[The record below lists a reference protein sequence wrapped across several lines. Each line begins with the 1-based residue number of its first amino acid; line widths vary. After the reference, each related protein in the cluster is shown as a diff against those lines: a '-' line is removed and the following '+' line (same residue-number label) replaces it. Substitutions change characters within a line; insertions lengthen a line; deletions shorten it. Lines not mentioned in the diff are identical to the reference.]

1 MKEYKHSV
9 SLDEAKCKGCTHC
22 LQRCPT
28 EAIRVRDGRAAINSQ
43 KCIDCGECIRVCPY
57 NAKKANHDPLDVLEN
72 YKYKIALPAPAL
84 YGQFDNLDDIDF
96 VIQGLL
102 DMGFDDVYEVAKAA
116 EMISGYTRQYLKTP
130 GLKKPV
136 ISSACPVVVRLI
148 RMRFPFLCENIMS
161 ILPPVELAGKL
172 AREKAL
178 KEHPS
183 LKSEDIACV
192 FISPCPGKV
201 SFVKNSDGESNID
214 VVLSVSDVYFKLID
228 CMDGAAL
235 PEAST
240 QSGTVGV
247 SWAISG
253 GECSAVFNEKYLAAD
268 GIENVIRVLD
278 QIENSDFPEL
288 EFIELNACNGGCVGG
303 VMTVANPYIAKA
315 RIQSLRR
322 YLPVSPNFHPDEGDV
337 PGEVMLPEF
346 EYIPSSPLSPDRKEA
361 RRMMAEIQEIRKDLP
376 DLDCGSCGAPSC
388 AAFAEDIIRGE
399 TCADECVVFMR
410 KVFHD
415 SLAMRR
421 EQSLAAG
428 REKIMDRKEES
439 GNEA

>member
-1 MKEYKHSV
+1 MIEYKHSV
-9 SLDEAKCKGCTHC
+9 SLDVSKCKGCTHC

-28 EAIRVRDGRAAINSQ
+28 EAIRVRDGHAAINSQ

-57 NAKKANHDPLDVLEN
+57 NAKKATHDSLDCLN
-72 YKYKIALPAPAL
+72 DYKYKIALPAPAL

-116 EMISGYTRQYLKTP
+116 EIVSGYTRQYLRKE

-148 RMRFPFLCENIMS
+148 RMRFPFLCENVMP
-161 ILPPVELAGKL
+161 ILPPVEVAGML

-178 KEHPS
+178 KEHPELS
-183 LKSEDIACV
+183 PSDIGCV
-192 FISPCPGKV
+192 FISPCPAKV
-201 SFVKNSDGESNID
+201 SYVKNSFSGDKSNVDAVI
-214 VVLSVSDVYFKLID
+214 SVSDVYFKLID
-228 CMDGAAL
+228 AMKKVEE
-235 PEAST
+235 PEVST
-240 QSGTVGV
+240 EAGNVGV

-253 GECSAVFNEKYLAAD
+253 GECTAVFNEKYLAAD

-288 EFIELNACNGGCVGG
+288 EFVELNACNGGCVGG
-303 VMTVANPYIAKA
+303 VMTVANPYIARA

-322 YLPVSPNFHPDEGDV
+322 YLPVSPNLYPQGDDV
-337 PGEVMLPEF
+337 PENVLLPGF
-346 EYIPSSPLSPDRKEA
+346 EYIPTAPLSEDRKEA
-361 RRMMAEIQEIRKDLP
+361 RRMMSEIQEIRKDLP
-376 DLDCGSCGAPSC
+376 DLDCGSCGAPTC

-399 TCADECVVFMR
+399 ICADECVVFMR

-415 SLAMRR
+415 Y
-421 EQSLAAG
+421 LAAHPY
-428 REKIMDRKEES
+428 ESVTSKKETDKS
-439 GNEA
+439 GGDK